1 MEEKSKMNTF
11 MMLMVAYNGKP
22 DLDVKTVAVNHFNL
36 TEGKFLKK
44 VENQEIDLPVI
55 RLEDASQKARRI
67 IMLTDLAGF
76 LDKKADEARR
86 AMGR

>member
-1 MEEKSKMNTF
+1 MNTA
-11 MMLMVAYNGKP
+11 MMLMVAYNGRP
-22 DLDVKTVAVNHFNL
+22 DLDVKTVAENHFNL

-44 VENQEIDLPVI
+44 VNDHEIDLPVI

-67 IMLTDLAGF
+67 VMLVDLADF

-86 AMGR
+86 AIGL

>member
-1 MEEKSKMNTF
+1 MNTF

-22 DLDVKTVAVNHFNL
+22 DLDVKTVADNHFNL
-36 TEGKFLKK
+36 TEAKFLKK
-44 VENQEIDLPVI
+44 VENHEIDLPVI

-67 IMLTDLAGF
+67 VMLADLANF
-76 LDKKADEARR
+76 LDKKAEEARR

>member
-1 MEEKSKMNTF
+1 MNTL
-11 MMLMVAYNGKP
+11 MMLMVAYNGRP
-22 DLDVKTVAVNHFNL
+22 DLDVKTVAENHFNL

-44 VENQEIDLPVI
+44 VENFEIDLPVI

-86 AMGR
+86 AMSS